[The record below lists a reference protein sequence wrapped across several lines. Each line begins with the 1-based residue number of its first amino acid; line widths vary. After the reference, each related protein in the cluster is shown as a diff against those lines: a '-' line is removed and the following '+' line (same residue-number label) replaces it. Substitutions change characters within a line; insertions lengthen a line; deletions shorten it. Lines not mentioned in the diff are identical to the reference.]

1 MKYEPSAT
9 ADISEQEKA
18 FRAAINNDATLSHFL
33 ETGSI
38 QENARFAKE
47 AIYTDPVF
55 LAFISPYFREVYIA
69 AICKAFEQKDTNL
82 MGGIAANPVLL
93 NSGHRMQANDE
104 ILLYLEEM
112 RTKLAALH
120 HKLVMYDPFEFT
132 DLLAYTDVSTIS
144 NMNYLP
150 GEFLEFRSSYAALVV
165 KVIKAL
171 VNRDLPTSLTMVCD
185 LCELTVDMP
194 TQQDVH
200 ALCTLIHD
208 ADQEQRGME
217 RDKER
222 LYKFLTT
229 PRRRHGYDDLW
240 PF

>member
-9 ADISEQEKA
+9 ANISEQEKT
-18 FRAAINNDATLSHFL
+18 FRAAISNDATLSHFL

-38 QENARFAKE
+38 QENARFAK
-47 AIYTDPVF
+47 ATLYTDPAF
-55 LAFISPYFREVYIA
+55 LTFISPYFQEVYIA
-69 AICKAFEQKDTNL
+69 AICKAFEQKDNNL
-82 MGGIAANPVLL
+82 MSGIAANPVLL
-93 NSGHRMQANDE
+93 NGVHRMQANDQ
-104 ILLYLEEM
+104 LLVYLEETK
-112 RTKLAALH
+112 TKLAAMH

-150 GEFLEFRSSYAALVV
+150 VEFLEFRSSYAALVV

-171 VNRDLPTSLTMVCD
+171 VNRDLQTSLTMVCD
-185 LCELTVDMP
+185 LCELMVDMP

-208 ADQEQRGME
+208 ADGEQRGME

-222 LYKFLTT
+222 LYKFLTR
-229 PRRRHGYDDLW
+229 RRRHGYDSLW